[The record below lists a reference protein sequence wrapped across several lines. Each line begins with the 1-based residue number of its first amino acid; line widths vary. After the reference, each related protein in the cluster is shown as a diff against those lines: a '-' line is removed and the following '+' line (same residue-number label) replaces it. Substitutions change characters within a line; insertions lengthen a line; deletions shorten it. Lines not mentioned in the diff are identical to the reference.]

1 MPQKQTKQ
9 QKLTDA
15 EIEAI
20 FDDLLDSIHNEE
32 LLELMLEAEPDPIH
46 N

>member
-1 MPQKQTKQ
+1 MSQKQTKQ
-9 QKLTDA
+9 QDLTDA
-15 EIEAI
+15 QIEAL

-32 LLELMLEAEPDPIH
+32 LLELMLEAEPNPTY